1 MPFMGTTRRWS
12 NRYHFNGGVPPDLT
26 HWTTFANAIVTAEKA
41 ILTARTTIV
50 DATAYLA
57 GSDLPLFTISYSTAG
72 TKTVTGNEQH
82 APGDSAK
89 VGVWL
94 TTARSTKN
102 HPVFLFS
109 YWHDVLFDSSVSPDE
124 VAPGQRS
131 AYHTYQQSWVTGFS
145 DGATTYVRAGPNG
158 ATGYD
163 FKAPVPD
170 YITHRDFPR

>member
-1 MPFMGTTRRWS
+1 MGGTRTFS

-26 HWTTFANAIVTAEKA
+26 HWTALANAIIAAEKA
-41 ILTARTTIV
+41 IYSSRVSIV
-50 DATAYLA
+50 EATCYLA

-72 TKTVTGNEQH
+72 TFVPGSGGRIS
-82 APGDSAK
+82 PGDCAK

-109 YWHDVLFDSSVSPDE
+109 YWHDVYSDTAATVDE
-124 VAPGQRS
+124 IDPTQRS
-131 AYHTYQQSWVTGFS
+131 AYHTYMSSWVSGFS

-163 FKAPVPD
+163 FKTPAPD